1 MTFAAIVSA
10 ELLRHKTRTL
20 VQLYDTLHTNPD
32 VSLDGSVLKHRIRS
46 ALYGLKQ
53 AKKVDLVSKGT
64 YTITDSFK

>member
-20 VQLYDTLHTNPD
+20 VQLYDALDANPD
-32 VSLDGSVLKHRIRS
+32 VNLDGSVLKHRIRS

-53 AKKVDLVSKGT
+53 ANKVELVSKAT
-64 YTITDSFK
+64 YSITDNF

>member
-20 VQLYDTLHTNPD
+20 VQLYDALDANPD
-32 VSLDGSVLKHRIRS
+32 VNLDGSVLKHRIRS

-53 AKKVDLVSKGT
+53 VKKVDLVSKGT
-64 YTITDSFK
+64 YTITGSFK

>member
-1 MTFAAIVSA
+1 MTFAAMVSA
-10 ELLRHKTRTL
+10 ELLKHKTRTL
-20 VQLYDTLHTNPD
+20 VQLYDTLHTNLD

-53 AKKVDLVSKGT
+53 ANKVDLVSKGT